1 MKRYMSYGDGDGD
14 GDGGLDRLLS
24 ESMLAVRR
32 STSARLRGRWESPRA
47 RCASTSLARNRRPNR
62 PAAAVL

>member
-1 MKRYMSYGDGDGD
+1 MKRYMNYGDGDGD
-14 GDGGLDRLLS
+14 GDLDRLLS

-47 RCASTSLARNRRPNR
+47 RCASTSLTRNRRPNR